1 MAQAYDA
8 VDADT
13 DDESPSEEQLEAA
26 QLERATSLLSQVQE
40 REKEFEQG
48 WWKKADE
55 AMKVYCIDSADRKHA
70 DESPYNILYSN
81 TEVLLPSLY
90 SATPKPDT
98 RGRFGP
104 DAKLSPLVQLIDRFL
119 TVTVDASSPG
129 LESFDSSMS
138 DATLSSLV
146 PGMGYVRIHNTPSA
160 SIPITFVSGHFKTLV
175 WGKASRWS
183 KTPWASFKH
192 SMPRAKVEADF
203 SLTEGKDEVE
213 LDGWLPPE
221 GGERASDSD
230 NVEVYEIWVRSE
242 RKVYFVCDSWRKKLL
257 KVSEDPLGLVGF
269 YPTPGPLLLTAK
281 PGRLSPVPLY
291 QYYLNQAE
299 ELNRVT
305 TRLNKVLSALRVR
318 GAYNTLLGA
327 DLEKIL
333 ASDELENGLVPAQE
347 SGMLAQGGGFDKH
360 IWLLPI
366 EKLVTVAQ
374 QLYQAREQIK
384 QVVYELTGIS
394 DIIRGSSAASET
406 ATAQNLKDKWGSVRL
421 RKMQGIVANYSRD
434 LFRMVVDCAS
444 EHVPPQVWKQLTQ
457 APLPLEAE
465 KQAALQRKQQL
476 MQMQAMVPQ
485 MPGQPQQP
493 PPELQQLEQTISAP
507 SIEFL
512 LAQIKSD
519 ANRAFII
526 NIQSSSTIDLD
537 TATDKGDIAAFMNAM
552 GQLLGGIQPL
562 LALGPKGQQAA
573 MAMLAGVCER
583 YKFSLPIAT
592 LLRQVEGPP
601 QGMGPDGKPLETGP
615 SPEEKQAMAA
625 EAQFKM
631 EKIAADKELLQMKLQ
646 LERAKLQF
654 EMEKLKIEQ
663 QKAAMQA
670 LMPPAPP
677 AAAQRGKQNAPVRN
691 PV

>member
-1 MAQAYDA
+1 MENEALEN
-8 VDADT
+8 
-13 DDESPSEEQLEAA
+13 ESPTEEQQEAA
-26 QLERATSLLSQVQE
+26 LLDRATKLLASVQE

-55 AMKVYCIDSADRKHA
+55 AMKVFCVDSADRKHA

-81 TEVLLPSLY
+81 TEVLLPALY

-98 RGRFGP
+98 RGRF
-104 DAKLSPLVQLIDRFL
+104 DASPALAPLTQLIDRFL
-119 TVTVDASSPG
+119 TVIVDASNPG
-129 LESFDSSMS
+129 LESFDSSMA

-146 PGMGYVRIHNTPSA
+146 PGLGFVRIHKHDSA
-160 SIPITFVSGHFKTLV
+160 AVPITFSSGHFKSLI

-183 KTPWASFKH
+183 KTPWVAFKH
-192 SMPRAKVEADF
+192 SMPRGKVEADF
-203 SLTEGKDEVE
+203 NLEQDEPGF
-213 LDGWLPPE
+213 DGWLPPE
-221 GGERASDSD
+221 GGERASDRD
-230 NVEVYEIWVRSE
+230 DVDVYEVWVKAE
-242 RKVYFVCDSWRKKLL
+242 KKVYFICEQWKEKLL
-257 KVSEDPLGLVGF
+257 NPPADDPLGLIGF
-269 YPTPGPLLLTAK
+269 YPTPGPLMLTAK
-281 PGRLSPVPLY
+281 PGRLSPIPLY

-305 TRLNKVLSALRVR
+305 VRLNKVLSALRVR
-318 GAYNTLLGA
+318 GAYNTLLGK
-327 DLEKIL
+327 DLEKML
-333 ASDELENGLVPAQE
+333 ASDELENGLVPASE
-347 SGMLAQGGGFDKH
+347 SGMLAQSGGFDKH

-384 QVVYELTGIS
+384 QVIYELTGIS

-421 RKMQGIVANYSRD
+421 RKMQGIVAAYTRD

-444 EHVPPQVWKQLTQ
+444 DRVPAQVWKQLTQ

-465 KQAALQRKQQL
+465 KQAARQRRQQL
-476 MQMQAMVPQ
+476 AMMQAAQPQ
-485 MPGQPQQP
+485 TPGQPPQQN
-493 PPELQQLEQTISAP
+493 LEIQKLEATLSAP
-507 SIEFL
+507 SLESL

-519 ANRAFII
+519 ASRAFVI

-537 TATDKGDIAAFMNAM
+537 TATDKGDIAAFMNSM

-562 LALGPKGQQAA
+562 LALGPQGTQAA
-573 MAMLAGVCER
+573 MAMLAAVCER
-583 YKFSLPIAT
+583 YKFSMPIAQI
-592 LLRQVEGPP
+592 LKQVQAPP

-615 SPEEKQAMAA
+615 TPEEKQALAA

-663 QKAAMQA
+663 QKAAMQT

-677 AAAQRGKQNAPVRN
+677 AQSSRGTQNAPVRN
-691 PV
+691 AVR